1 MIRVTRYLTRMML
14 FLLAVLATG
23 VALLALENGLQNA
36 FQANPWLN
44 ALILSVTLLGVAN
57 SFRLVLRLRPEI
69 GWLEEYQAGGESS
82 KMPRLLGSLANM
94 LSEKRDRRLSLS
106 AMAMRSITDGLS
118 DRLQEDREISRYLV
132 GLLIFLGLL
141 GTFWGLLGTVS
152 AVGGAVG
159 DLNVVGADIATAF
172 ANLKAGLK
180 GPLDGMGTAFS
191 SSLFGLSGSLVLGF
205 LDLQAGQAQ
214 NRFYNGVEDWLSSST
229 RVTGGVVASGIE
241 TGEASMPAYL
251 QALLEQTAENL
262 DNLQRTIANAEERR
276 RTSDSTLLSLA
287 EKIARLTDQ
296 MKAEQSLLIKIGEH
310 QVLLQPIMSRL
321 AEGLERGQFGI
332 DDATQQHIR
341 SIEVLLHH
349 LRGDLAEGRSGTVQ
363 EIRSEI
369 KLLARTIA
377 ALAEEAS

>member
-1 MIRVTRYLTRMML
+1 MIRVTRYLTRMSL
-14 FLLAVLATG
+14 FLLAVAATCL
-23 VALLALENGLQNA
+23 ALLVLENGLQGA

-44 ALILSVTLLGVAN
+44 SLILTVTIAGILN
-57 SFRLVLRLRPEI
+57 SFRLVVRLRPEI
-69 GWLEEYQAGGESS
+69 GWLEEFQAGGFSERQ
-82 KMPRLLGSLANM
+82 PRLLGPLANM
-94 LSEKRDRRLSLS
+94 LSERRERRLSLS

-159 DLNVVGADIATAF
+159 NLNVVGADIATAF

-229 RVTGGVVASGIE
+229 RVTGGVVASGLE

-262 DNLQRTIANAEERR
+262 DTLQRTIANAEERR
-276 RTSDSTLLSLA
+276 RSSDTTLLSLA
-287 EKIARLTDQ
+287 EKISRLTDQ
-296 MKAEQSLLIKIGEH
+296 MKAEQSLLLKIGEN
-310 QVLLQPIMSRL
+310 QVALQPIMSRL

-332 DDATQQHIR
+332 DEATQQHIR
-341 SIEVLLHH
+341 NIEVVLHH

-377 ALAEEAS
+377 ALAEEAQ

>member
-14 FLLAVLATG
+14 FLLAVTATG
-23 VALLALENGLQNA
+23 LALLVLQDGLQGA
-36 FQANPWLN
+36 FEANPWLN
-44 ALILSVTLLGVAN
+44 SLILSVTLAGILN

-69 GWLEEYQAGGESS
+69 AWLEELQAGGEGTWQ
-82 KMPRLLGSLANM
+82 PRLLGPLANM
-94 LSEKRDRRLSLS
+94 LSERRDRRLSLS
-106 AMAMRSITDGLS
+106 AMAMRSITDGLG

-141 GTFWGLLGTVS
+141 GTFWGLLGTVA

-159 DLNVVGADIATAF
+159 DLSVGGADIATAF

-214 NRFYNGVEDWLSSST
+214 NRFFNGIEDWLSSST
-229 RVTGGVVASGIE
+229 RVTGGVVATGLE
-241 TGEASMPAYL
+241 TGEASMPAYV

-262 DNLQRTIANAEERR
+262 DTLQRTIANAEERR
-276 RTSDSTLLSLA
+276 RSSDSTLVTLA
-287 EKIARLTDQ
+287 EKISRLTDQ
-296 MKAEQSLLIKIGEH
+296 MKAEQSLLLKIGEN
-310 QVLLQPIMSRL
+310 QVALQPTMARL

-332 DDATQQHIR
+332 DEATQQHIR
-341 SIEVLLHH
+341 NIEVVLHH
-349 LRGDLAEGRSGTVQ
+349 LRGDLTEGRSGTVQ

-369 KLLARTIA
+369 KLLARTIS
-377 ALAEEAS
+377 ALAEEAQ